1 MWVASKIVRDG
12 KKKIVLWISM
22 LEYVAIVVVGK
33 NKFIRPI
40 YYKL

>member
-1 MWVASKIVRDG
+1 MLVVSKTVRDG

-22 LEYVAIVVVGK
+22 LEYVAVGK
-33 NKFIRPI
+33 NKFIQSM